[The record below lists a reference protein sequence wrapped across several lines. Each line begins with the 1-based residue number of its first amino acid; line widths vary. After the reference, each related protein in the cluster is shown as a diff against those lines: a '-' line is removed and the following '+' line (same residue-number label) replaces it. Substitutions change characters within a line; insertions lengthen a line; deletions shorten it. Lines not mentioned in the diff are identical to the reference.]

1 MRMKINFEGWLVI
14 FSAFGYFLV
23 DLVMHIL
30 KNVMARL
37 VDKTLLIDD
46 SDIDL
51 FIQRRFLEVYNFSNQ
66 LVLYKSANEAL
77 DWLKNING
85 EPAPDII
92 FLDLNMPE
100 TDGFSFLKTFMDLP
114 EKVISKSRIVV
125 LTSSNNMK
133 DRDLVFEHKNVIQYI
148 TKPLKQ
154 ADIEDLKK
162 IINEN

>member
-1 MRMKINFEGWLVI
+1 MT
-14 FSAFGYFLV
+14 
-23 DLVMHIL
+23 
-30 KNVMARL
+30 RL
-37 VDKTLLIDD
+37 VNKTVLIDD

-66 LVLYKSANEAL
+66 LHLYKSAEEAL

-85 EPAPDII
+85 EPAPDVI

-100 TDGFSFLKTFMDLP
+100 IDGFSFLKNFEGLP
-114 EKVISKSRIVV
+114 EKVTTKSKIVV
-125 LTSSNNMK
+125 LTSSNNVK
-133 DRDLVFEHKNVIQYI
+133 DREQAFSFTNVIQFI

-162 IINEN
+162 IITEN